1 MSAGLY
7 INSEDRHNIKMYSDY
22 IKGGQ
27 TVLHVTLQRGNTE
40 IVKKLLEAG
49 AENSEDNSKVLHIH
63 NQIIDIVNLIL
74 YLKPTIIIPDYS
86 FCLWGRNADIVTI
99 FLERNVVKVDDAAL
113 YLAITVSGGHE

>member
-1 MSAGLY
+1 MSAGL
-7 INSEDRHNIKMYSDY
+7 DRHNIKMYSDY

-86 FCLWGRNADIVTI
+86 FYLWGRNADIVTI
-99 FLERNVVKVDDAAL
+99 FLERNVVKVFL
-113 YLAITVSGGHE
+113 FFFFYL